1 MRSRVQRLR
10 SAPWL
15 LAATLLAV
23 APAAA
28 SAQYFGRN
36 KVQYEDFD
44 WRVLETQKFDVH
56 FYPAESLAATDAGRM
71 AERWYTRLSPLLRST
86 FDERSLIFYANSPD
100 FQQTNV
106 LSGFIDQ
113 GTGGVTESIRGRVIM
128 PFQSTYAETDHVLG
142 HELVHVFQYN
152 IAFSG
157 DPALVRGLGAVPL
170 WVIEGMAEY
179 LSVGRY
185 DPLTAMWLRDA
196 VLRDDL
202 PTLTQLSRD
211 PRYFPYRYGQ
221 AFWAWYAGIFGDAA
235 VERVYRTSL
244 RQGWEQALRTT
255 TGRSA
260 DSLSA
265 AWHRDIR
272 AQYAGLLAGRT
283 APDST
288 GTRIVR
294 GDPKDGQAN
303 VSPVVS
309 PDGRYLAYFSSANL
323 FGYSL
328 FIADAVTGRRIKEL
342 SSLNRDPHFEAI
354 SFISSAGSWSPDSR
368 QFAFVVYAEGD
379 EEINIFD
386 VERGDVVRRVQLT
399 GVGAI
404 SDPAWS
410 PDGRQL
416 VVSGNAGG
424 VSDLYLIDL
433 ATGNAQQL
441 TSGRAAE
448 LQPQWSP
455 DGRAIAYATDQGPG
469 YDPSRLT
476 FGEMRIAL
484 LDVATG
490 QSRVL
495 PGLGTGKH
503 HNPQFSADGQS
514 IYFIATPDG
523 FANIFRTNLAS
534 GESFQVT
541 NVATGVSGISR
552 YSPALSVARS
562 TGRLVFSVFEAGG
575 FTIRGLEP
583 AAAAGV
589 PVPAATVARAA
600 LPPGGL
606 LPPVNAAT
614 GTVARYLEDPT
625 TGLLAEA
632 GADSVRPYR
641 STLSLDY
648 VGVPSAGFGVGG
660 PFGAQVQGA
669 VAATFADELNNRN
682 VGAAVIA
689 QGTLKDIGGQ
699 VYYLNRENRWG
710 WLVGASRTPF
720 LSLGYQ
726 VRPDVIATPSGD
738 RDVVIEELLYV
749 RQFFDQLS
757 GGVQYPFSQTRRVE
771 FNAGVQRYST
781 DIEADQLIYDAESG
795 GIIEQRQGVNLTEF
809 DRPAVT
815 LQQGSV
821 AYVGD
826 YSFFGFTSPIAGGRY
841 RFEVAPTFG
850 DLTYQTALADYR
862 RYYLAAPVTFA
873 FRGMHFGR
881 YGRDAENYQYLFP
894 LFIGN
899 PQFVRGYDQNSYDFA
914 SCTPGGGFGG
924 VTDCNEF
931 NQLLGSRM
939 ALASAEIRIPLLGT
953 RQYGLFNVPF
963 LPTDLNFFADAGVA
977 WSSGERPRLAF
988 ERDFSQVPIDE
999 RVPVTSLG
1007 VSTRLNVLGYAVV
1020 ELYYAWP
1027 FQRQGREGGVFGF
1040 QLAPGW

>member
-1 MRSRVQRLR
+1 MRSRVHRR
-10 SAPWL
+10 RTAPWL
-15 LAATLLAV
+15 LAAAILAV

-44 WRVLETQKFDVH
+44 FRVLMTPKFDVH
-56 FYPAESLAATDAGRM
+56 YYPAESLAATDAGRM
-71 AERWYTRLSPLLRST
+71 GERWYTRLSPLMRSS
-86 FDERSLIFYANSPD
+86 FDRRSLIFYANSPD

-113 GTGGVTESIRGRVIM
+113 STGGVTESLRGRVIM

-152 IAFSG
+152 IAFGG
-157 DPALVRGLGAVPL
+157 DAALARGLGAIPL

-202 PTLTQLSRD
+202 PTLRQLSRD

-221 AFWAWYAGIFGDAA
+221 AFWAWYAGVFGDAA
-235 VERVYRTSL
+235 VERVYRTAL

-272 AQYAGLLAGRT
+272 AQYQPLLAGRT
-283 APDST
+283 APDSS
-288 GTRIVR
+288 GDRIVR
-294 GDPKDGQAN
+294 GDPENAEAN

-309 PDGRYLAYFSSANL
+309 PDGRYLAYFSSADL

-328 FIADAVTGRRIKEL
+328 YIADARTGERIERL
-342 SSLNRDPHFEAI
+342 SGLNRDPHFEAI
-354 SFISSAGSWSPDSR
+354 SFVSSAGSWSPDSR
-368 QFAFVVYAEGD
+368 QFAFVVFAEGD

-410 PDGRQL
+410 PDGTRL

-424 VSDLYLIDL
+424 VSDLYMIDL
-433 ATGNAQQL
+433 ATGDAQQL
-441 TSGRAAE
+441 TTGRAAE

-455 DGRAIAYATDQGPG
+455 DGRTIAYATDQGPG
-469 YDPSRLT
+469 YDPAQLT

-484 LDVATG
+484 LDVASG
-490 QSRVL
+490 QARVL

-514 IYFIATPDG
+514 VYFVAAPDG
-523 FANIFRTNLAS
+523 FADIYRTVVATGENFR
-534 GESFQVT
+534 VT

-552 YSPALSVARS
+552 YSPALSVARGD
-562 TGRLVFSVFEAGG
+562 GRVVFSVFEGGG

-583 AAAAGV
+583 AQAQGV
-589 PVPAATVARAA
+589 PVPQAVATAP

-606 LPPVNAAT
+606 LPPLNAVT
-614 GTVARYLEDPT
+614 GTVARYLADPT

-632 GADSVRPYR
+632 AADSVRPYR
-641 STLSLDY
+641 AKISLDY
-648 VGVPSAGFGVGG
+648 IGVPSAGFGVGG
-660 PFGAQVQGA
+660 PFGATVSGA

-682 VGAAVIA
+682 IGAAVIA

-710 WLVGASRTPF
+710 WLVGASRTPY
-720 LSLGYQ
+720 LQLGYREG
-726 VRPDVIATPSGD
+726 VIPDDPETG
-738 RDVVIEELLYV
+738 RDTYVQELLYV
-749 RQFFDQLS
+749 RQFFDQVS

-771 FNAGVQRYST
+771 FNAGLQRYST
-781 DIEADQLIYDAESG
+781 DIEADRLVYDLETGSP
-795 GIIEQRQGVNLTEF
+795 IRQEQGANLPSL
-809 DRPAVT
+809 PAVT
-815 LQQGSV
+815 LGQGSV

-841 RFEVAPTFG
+841 RVEVAPTFG

-862 RYYLAAPVTFA
+862 RYYLMRPVTFA
-873 FRGMHFGR
+873 FRGMHYGR
-881 YGRDAENYQYLFP
+881 YGRDAENYDYLFP
-894 LFIGN
+894 IYLGN
-899 PQFVRGYDQNSYDFA
+899 PQFVRGYDQRSSDFRNCA
-914 SCTPGGGFGG
+914 PSIGDGLTG
-924 VTDCNEF
+924 CNEF
-931 NQLLGSRM
+931 DQLLGSRI
-939 ALASAEIRIPLLGT
+939 ALASAEIRIPLLGV

-963 LPTDLNFFADAGVA
+963 VPTDLNLFADAGIA
-977 WSSGERPRLAF
+977 WSSGQTPRLAF
-988 ERDFSQVPIDE
+988 ERDPSQVALGD
-999 RVPVTSLG
+999 RVPVTSVG
-1007 VSTRLNVLGYAVV
+1007 ASARVNVLGYAVV

-1027 FQRQGREGGVFGF
+1027 FQREGKSNGVFGF
-1040 QLAPGW
+1040 QIAPGW